1 MALKY
6 LILSYITEVLLEIL
20 NIRMS
25 SFRDCCNT
33 KALLAKKKIEII
45 WENSNLDCLDIRCDF
60 GESEVLERETG
71 HTHCKEEKGER
82 RLKNVLH
89 AA

>member
-33 KALLAKKKIEII
+33 KALLAKKK
-45 WENSNLDCLDIRCDF
+45 
-60 GESEVLERETG
+60 
-71 HTHCKEEKGER
+71 
-82 RLKNVLH
+82 LKSYGKILILT
-89 AA
+89 ALI